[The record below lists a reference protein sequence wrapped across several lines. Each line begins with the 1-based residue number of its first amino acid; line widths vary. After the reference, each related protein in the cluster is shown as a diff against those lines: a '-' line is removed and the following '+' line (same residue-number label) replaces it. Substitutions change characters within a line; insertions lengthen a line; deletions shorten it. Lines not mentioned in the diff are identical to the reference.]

1 MDQKEI
7 ENIWH
12 DSVNE
17 DFMSA
22 HSLNK
27 FTFKNL
33 IAGMEL
39 KLMGR
44 KDAKKQLSIIQRM
57 DSFLDRLTYV
67 NCISI
72 FQAKIIKSQ
81 EMRIV
86 ILEQSKTDL
95 INRSTIKINALEE
108 ELNSIKKRIKNDK
121 ESS

>member
-1 MDQKEI
+1 
-7 ENIWH
+7 
-12 DSVNE
+12 
-17 DFMSA
+17 
-22 HSLNK
+22 
-27 FTFKNL
+27 L

-81 EMRIV
+81 EMRIA

-108 ELNSIKKRIKNDK
+108 ELNNIKKRIKNDK